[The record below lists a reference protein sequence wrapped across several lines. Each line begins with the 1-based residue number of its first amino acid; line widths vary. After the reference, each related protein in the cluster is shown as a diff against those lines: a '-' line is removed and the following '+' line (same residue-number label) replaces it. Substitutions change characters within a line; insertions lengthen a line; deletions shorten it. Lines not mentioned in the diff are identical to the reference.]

1 MTDVSDLKQR
11 GALGVQSNVETDNEV
26 SPQQAIDASDRRA
39 WAKAKTFDDFAVIC
53 CGPTNLKLL
62 SDPGSFSLT
71 QRSCRI
77 GPVAVAELIVGSDI
91 SIERG
96 HLCNSYR
103 VLVPQSGHAV
113 SVYRDLAVTAGLGTA
128 AVLAPEGQTA
138 AHWAAGTRLTAVRFD
153 RCIVDDALSD
163 ALGQQIASQIDFVP
177 VMPLSSAVT
186 QSWVSMLVL
195 FTKQL
200 FSPDN
205 LINQPLVG
213 TPFVESLVRGF
224 LLAANHPH
232 RDALTGDAKYIAP
245 QAIRTA
251 IEIIEEEAHLPLTLS
266 SIAARSHVSV
276 RSLQQ
281 GFQRHLDT
289 SPMAYL
295 REVRLRKAHQTL
307 LESNPSTV
315 TVASVAYRWGF
326 TNLGRFASAH
336 ATRYGEAPSA
346 TLRTAFRPR
355 AINTRTAASVASA
368 STGAEQVRI

>member
-1 MTDVSDLKQR
+1 MR
-11 GALGVQSNVETDNEV
+11 G
-26 SPQQAIDASDRRA
+26 SP
-39 WAKAKTFDDFAVIC
+39 
-53 CGPTNLKLL
+53 
-62 SDPGSFSLT
+62 
-71 QRSCRI
+71 
-77 GPVAVAELIVGSDI
+77 
-91 SIERG
+91 
-96 HLCNSYR
+96 
-103 VLVPQSGHAV
+103 
-113 SVYRDLAVTAGLGTA
+113 
-128 AVLAPEGQTA
+128 
-138 AHWAAGTRLTAVRFD
+138 
-153 RCIVDDALSD
+153 
-163 ALGQQIASQIDFVP
+163 SQIDFVP